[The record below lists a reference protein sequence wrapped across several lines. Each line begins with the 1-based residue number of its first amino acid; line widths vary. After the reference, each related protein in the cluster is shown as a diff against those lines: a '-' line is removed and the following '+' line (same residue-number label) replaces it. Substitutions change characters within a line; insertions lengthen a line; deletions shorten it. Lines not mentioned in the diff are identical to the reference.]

1 MSPMYETY
9 LVDDIPPQTLDNASA
24 TTAWRDAGDADWVTA
39 FVQVGATDI
48 TFDAKIE
55 QATDSSGTG
64 AKDVTSAAVTQLTAT
79 DDNKY
84 VSIDLEPAKLDIANN
99 FNYVRLSVT
108 AGDGTTGTTCS
119 GLLMLCAR
127 HQPPTQPT
135 EYAEQILVAG

>member
-1 MSPMYETY
+1 MNPLYEAF
-9 LVDDIPPQTLDNASA
+9 LVDDIPPQTLDDAAASSG
-24 TTAWRDAGDADWVTA
+24 WRDAGNSDWITA

-64 AKDVTSAAVTQLTAT
+64 AKDVTGAAITQLTGT

-99 FNYVRLSVT
+99 FNYVRLTLT
-108 AGDGTTGTTCS
+108 AGDGTAGTTCS
-119 GLLMLCAR
+119 GLLMLCSR
-127 HQPPTQPT
+127 HQPPTQPA